1 MVCRRA
7 SSGDCVWA
15 VVIARPAFA
24 LVSVWLQ
31 VFSRGGLRRFPAC
44 FCVGLCADIE
54 WLGCNLSRFLGD

>member
-1 MVCRRA
+1 M
-7 SSGDCVWA
+7 WA